1 MGLPF
6 KNGYELANALGY
18 GDMYQ
23 ASKQQEQENNIQ
35 MENKIIRITEADIY
49 RMVKES
55 VEKIL
60 NSNKKERN

>member
-23 ASKQQEQENNIQ
+23 ASKQQEQENNVQ
-35 MENKIIRITEADIY
+35 MENKIIRITEADIH

-60 NSNKKERN
+60 NNHKKERN